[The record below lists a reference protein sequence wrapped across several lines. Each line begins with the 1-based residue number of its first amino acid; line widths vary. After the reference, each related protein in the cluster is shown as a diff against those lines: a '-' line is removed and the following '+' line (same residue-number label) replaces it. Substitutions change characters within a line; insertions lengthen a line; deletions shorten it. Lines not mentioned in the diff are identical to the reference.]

1 MIEEVQQIIREVAER
16 EISPWFGALTAGDIT
31 EKNPGDLVTVADK
44 GAEAALEEAL
54 STFLPGSVVVGEE
67 AVAAD
72 ARVLDLLDGPDPVW
86 IIDPIDGTH
95 NFVAGSPRFAV
106 LVALARQGELLA
118 SWTYAPELD
127 LMATAAK
134 GAGAFVDGE
143 RVHVRPGQGLRF
155 LDVSTSQPKWWNEE
169 QRAQS
174 NTLCGHGVS
183 LAYFDTSGLEY
194 LELAAGRR
202 SAMILG
208 WEFPWDHAAGLL
220 LHAEAGGVTMT
231 ADGTPFRLSGGNAL
245 PFISAPDT
253 ATAELI
259 IRGLTHPKK

>member
-1 MIEEVQQIIREVAER
+1 VE
-16 EISPWFGALTAGDIT
+16 SKPDLT
-31 EKNPGDLVTVADK
+31 LVSDADK
-44 GAEAALEEAL
+44 SAEELVRGQLKRTRPRDAVE
-54 STFLPGSVVVGEE
+54 GEE
-67 AVAAD
+67 FETTGH
-72 ARVLDLLDGPDPVW
+72 GPRRWV
-86 IIDPIDGTH
+86 IDPIDGTH

-134 GAGAFVDGE
+134 GGGAFVDGE
-143 RVHVRPGQGLRF
+143 RVRVRPAHGLRF
-155 LDVSTSQPKWWNEE
+155 LDVTTSQPKWWDEE
-169 QRAQS
+169 QRSQS

-183 LAYFDTSGLEY
+183 LAFFDTSGLEY

-208 WEFPWDHAAGLL
+208 WEFPWDHAAGIL

-231 ADGTPFRLSGGNAL
+231 ADGSPFRLSGGNAL
-245 PFISAPDT
+245 PFVSAPDA
-253 ATAELI
+253 ATAQLI
-259 IRGLTHPKK
+259 VEGLTHRRM